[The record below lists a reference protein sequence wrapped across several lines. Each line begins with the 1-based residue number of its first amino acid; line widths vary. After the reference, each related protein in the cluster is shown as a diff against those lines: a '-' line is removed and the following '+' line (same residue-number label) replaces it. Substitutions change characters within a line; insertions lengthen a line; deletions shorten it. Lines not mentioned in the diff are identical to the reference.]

1 MFISERFRKN
11 MMKAIKKIFFVL
23 FKKRGLKNF
32 LLSFNNQSLK
42 ILDVGCG
49 NNSASRI
56 KKHLSKCYY
65 VGVDIENYNC
75 SKENEKY
82 IDKLILSNPGSFDK
96 AIKKIDFE
104 FDLIISSHNL
114 EHCLKREKVL
124 KAIADKLKNGG
135 KLYLSFPSEKSI
147 SFPMRSGT
155 LNYFRDPTHRDSP
168 PIFKDVIRLLE
179 DKNINI
185 KYACPSYKPFLGFLI
200 GILLEPV
207 SIITGK
213 VFSFTWALY
222 GFEAIIHGE
231 KNEQPN

>member
-1 MFISERFRKN
+1 

-32 LLSFNNQSLK
+32 LLSFNNQPIK

-56 KKHLSKCYY
+56 KKYLSKSFY

-82 IDKLILSNPGSFDK
+82 IDKLILANPDLFHN
-96 AIKKIDFE
+96 AIEKIDFE

-114 EHCLKREKVL
+114 EHCLKREEVL
-124 KAIADKLKNGG
+124 GAIADKLKNGG
-135 KLYLSFPSEKSI
+135 RLYLSFPSEKSI
-147 SFPMRSGT
+147 SFPMRSET
-155 LNYFRDPTHRDSP
+155 LNYFRDPTHKDNP

-179 DKNINI
+179 DKNIDV
-185 KYACPSYKPFLGFLI
+185 KFACPSYKPFLGCLI

-207 SIITGK
+207 SVITGR

-231 KNEQPN
+231 KNEQSN